1 MRSET
6 RTDDERQDELIQS
19 FIYGRFEDIFLSQS
33 LRAQVGMLLAASLIA
48 FIWLNRTQ
56 AWPPV
61 AWEAAVI
68 AVTGW
73 RMRYTTKFVRAATE
87 GTGSMRRIAW
97 LLAING
103 VLMAVPLV
111 AFGGFDATER
121 AAISIILLSSATAST
136 VTTSGHRSLFLAF
149 AAPMLIP
156 LAGTW
161 MFLGGLQNPSPG
173 EWWLAGLIIV
183 FLLFL
188 VGLGKQVNKV
198 FEESSKYRYGEQQ
211 LNAKLTRALQQAEEH
226 RLVEQ
231 QLNAELTQAL
241 QRADEHHQVEQQLN
255 AKLTLALQRADE
267 SNRAKTKFL
276 AAASHDLRQPLHVM
290 TVWLGVLRQSKIDED
305 TRGIVNKLESMN
317 QALSKQLEGLLD
329 ISKLDADIVTPRLAP
344 CSLDALLTGHQQA
357 MEPVAH
363 LKGIHLE
370 LQCDESLAV
379 ATDETLFSRIL
390 RNLTDNALK
399 FTRRGGSVRLSL
411 QRDGDDA
418 VLSVADSGVGIAEKE
433 LEYVFQEFYQVA
445 STERDRSEGLG
456 LGLSIVRRLC
466 ALLGVQLALESKFGV
481 GTTFKLRLPLSSL
494 EEEPVIEIAAPEV
507 VGLSVLVIDDELDVR
522 ESTQALLRGCN
533 VHLAAS
539 GAEALKIA
547 QAVFIDVILSDLR
560 LRDGESGIDVI
571 QQLHLVRPEAHAVI
585 ITGDTAPQRL
595 RTVISAGIPLMI
607 KPVDPQKVVRD
618 FNISSRPSQQE
629 ASSPGR

>member
-1 MRSET
+1 S
-6 RTDDERQDELIQS
+6 
-19 FIYGRFEDIFLSQS
+19 
-33 LRAQVGMLLAASLIA
+33 
-48 FIWLNRTQ
+48 
-56 AWPPV
+56 
-61 AWEAAVI
+61 
-68 AVTGW
+68 
-73 RMRYTTKFVRAATE
+73 
-87 GTGSMRRIAW
+87 
-97 LLAING
+97 
-103 VLMAVPLV
+103 
-111 AFGGFDATER
+111 
-121 AAISIILLSSATAST
+121 
-136 VTTSGHRSLFLAF
+136 
-149 AAPMLIP
+149 
-156 LAGTW
+156 
-161 MFLGGLQNPSPG
+161 GGLQNPSPG

-290 TVWLGVLRQSKIDED
+290 TVWLGVLRQYKIDED

-317 QALSKQLEGLLD
+317 QALSRQLEGLLD

-370 LQCDESLAV
+370 LLCDESLAV

-418 VLSVADSGVGIAEKE
+418 VLSVADSGVGIAEEE

-445 STERDRSEGLG
+445 STERSRSEGLG

-494 EEEPVIEIAAPEV
+494 EEEPIVETPAPEV

-571 QQLHLVRPEAHAVI
+571 KLLHKVRPEAHAVI

>member
-363 LKGIHLE
+363 LKGVHLE
-370 LQCDESLAV
+370 LQCDENLAV